1 MFNALDMA
9 PSDPILGL
17 IETFKKDPNPAKINL
32 SIGVYRDAKNAT
44 PVLEC
49 VKRAEQKILSSE
61 NTKNYVSPNSG
72 ALDYAAAV
80 QELLFGTDH
89 DVVKSN
95 RAVTAHTPGGTGA
108 LRIAGDFMRTTL
120 GAKRIW
126 LSEPTW
132 PNHPSVFQ
140 AAGLEIA
147 TYPYYDAVNKVLHF
161 EPMLDALKKVPTG
174 EFVLLH
180 GCCHNPTG
188 MDPTTEQWK
197 AIADVAAK
205 QGWIPV
211 IDFAYQGL
219 ADGIREDA
227 AGLSQFLSAGQEL
240 MICSSFSK
248 NFGLYNERVGALT
261 VVGESQAAAEKAL
274 SHLKVVIRTNYS
286 NPPAH
291 GSQIVV
297 TVLNDAELRTLWEGE
312 VQAMRDRI
320 AGMRQLFV
328 DTLKAKGVK
337 QDFSFLTTQ
346 KGMFS
351 FSGLTKEHVAKL
363 RDTYAVYIV
372 GSGRINVA
380 GMTESNM
387 DALCTAIASVL
398 EA

>member
-1 MFNALDMA
+1 M
-9 PSDPILGL
+9 
-17 IETFKKDPNPAKINL
+17 
-32 SIGVYRDAKNAT
+32 
-44 PVLEC
+44 
-49 VKRAEQKILSSE
+49 
-61 NTKNYVSPNSG
+61 SPNSG
-72 ALDYAAAV
+72 AVDYAAAV
-80 QELLFGTDH
+80 QELLFGADH
-89 DVVKSN
+89 EIVTSK

-108 LRIAGDFMRTTL
+108 LRVTGDFMRTLL

-132 PNHPSVFQ
+132 PNHPNVFQ
-140 AAGLEIA
+140 AAGLELA
-147 TYPYYDAVNKVLHF
+147 TYPYYDAAKKALDF
-161 EPMLDALKKVPTG
+161 GPMLDALKKVPNG

-188 MDPTTEQWK
+188 MDPTPEQWK
-197 AIADVAAK
+197 AIAEVSAK
-205 QGWIPV
+205 QGWMPV
-211 IDFAYQGL
+211 FDFAYQGL

-227 AGLSQFLSAGQEL
+227 TGLSQFLGAGKEL

-248 NFGLYNERVGALT
+248 NFGMYNERVGALT
-261 VVGESQAAAEKAL
+261 VVGESATAAEKAL
-274 SHLKVVIRTNYS
+274 SHLKAVIRTNYS

-297 TVLNDAELRTLWEGE
+297 TVLNDTELRKLWESE
-312 VQAMRDRI
+312 VKGMRDRI

-328 DTLKAKGVK
+328 DTLKANGVK

-351 FSGLTKEHVAKL
+351 FSGLNKEQVAQL
-363 RDTYAVYIV
+363 RDKHAVYIV

-380 GMTESNM
+380 GMTEDNM

-398 EA
+398 ER

>member
-1 MFNALDMA
+1 MLNALEMA
-9 PSDPILGL
+9 PPDPILGL

-32 SIGVYRDAKNAT
+32 SIGVYRDAKNQT

-49 VKRAEQKILSSE
+49 VKRAEERILAGE
-61 NTKNYVSPNSG
+61 KTKNYVSPNSG
-72 ALDYAAAV
+72 ALDYVAAV
-80 QELLFGTDH
+80 QELLFGADH
-89 DVVKSN
+89 EIVKSN

-108 LRIAGDFMRTTL
+108 LRTAGDFMKTLL

-132 PNHPSVFQ
+132 PNHPSVFE
-140 AAGLEIA
+140 AAGLDIA
-147 TYPYYDAVNKVLHF
+147 GYPYYDAANKVLDF
-161 EPMLDALKKVPTG
+161 EPMLDALKKVPAG

-188 MDPTTEQWK
+188 MDPTPDQWK
-197 AIADVAAK
+197 AIADVASK
-205 QGWIPV
+205 QGWMPV
-211 IDFAYQGL
+211 FDFAYQGL

-227 AGLSQFLSAGQEL
+227 VGLSQFLNVGREL

-261 VVGESQAAAEKAL
+261 VVGESETAAEKAL
-274 SHLKVVIRTNYS
+274 SHLKRVIRTNYS

-291 GSQIVV
+291 GANIVV
-297 TVLNDAELRTLWEGE
+297 TVLTDVGLRKLWEGE
-312 VQAMRDRI
+312 VKDMRERI

-328 DTLKAKGVK
+328 DSLKKMGVDR
-337 QDFSFLTTQ
+337 DFSFLTTQ

-351 FSGLTKEHVAKL
+351 FSGMTKDHVAKL
-363 RDTYAVYIV
+363 RNDYAVYIV

-380 GMTESNM
+380 GMTEDNM
-387 DALCTAIASVL
+387 DALCDAIASVL
-398 EA
+398 KG

>member
-9 PSDPILGL
+9 PPDPILGL

-32 SIGVYRDAKNAT
+32 SIGVYRDAKNQT
-44 PVLEC
+44 PVLQC
-49 VKRAEQKILSSE
+49 VKRAEERLVATES
-61 NTKNYVSPNSG
+61 TKNYVSPNSG
-72 ALDYAAAV
+72 AMDYAAAV
-80 QELLFGTDH
+80 QELLFGADH
-89 DVVKSN
+89 EIVKSN

-108 LRIAGDFMRTTL
+108 LRTAGDFMKSLL

-132 PNHPSVFQ
+132 PNHPSVFE

-147 TYPYYDAVNKVLHF
+147 TYPYYDAANKALNF
-161 EPMLDALKKVPTG
+161 EPMLDALKKVPSG

-188 MDPTTEQWK
+188 MDPTAEQWK
-197 AIADVAAK
+197 AIANVAAK
-205 QGWIPV
+205 QGWMPV
-211 IDFAYQGL
+211 FDFAYQGL

-227 AGLSQFLSAGQEL
+227 VGLSQFLGAGQEL

-261 VVGESQAAAEKAL
+261 VVGESETAAEKAL
-274 SHLKVVIRTNYS
+274 SHLKRVIRTNYS

-297 TVLNDAELRTLWEGE
+297 TVLNDPELRTLWEGE
-312 VQAMRDRI
+312 VKEMRDRI

-328 DTLKAKGVK
+328 DTLQAKGVK

-351 FSGLTKEHVAKL
+351 FSGLTKDHVAEL
-363 RDTYAVYIV
+363 RDKHAVYIV

-380 GMTESNM
+380 GMTAGNM
-387 DALCTAIASVL
+387 DALCNAIADVL
-398 EA
+398 KG